1 MSKSTER
8 EAETIPVVEER
19 LNVTKRETVTGVVRL
34 TKHVH
39 EEEQVVDEPI
49 EAVEIDVERVKLD
62 RWVDNPVP
70 VRQEGDTTIYPV
82 LEEVAVVETR
92 LKLVEEV
99 RVTRRHV
106 ARRATDRIPVRRE
119 EIKVE
124 RIHPTRQAD
133 EDCE

>member
-1 MSKSTER
+1 
-8 EAETIPVVEER
+8 
-19 LNVTKRETVTGVVRL
+19 
-34 TKHVH
+34 
-39 EEEQVVDEPI
+39 
-49 EAVEIDVERVKLD
+49 VEIDVERVKLD

-106 ARRATDRIPVRRE
+106 TRRASDRIPVRHE
-119 EIKVE
+119 EITVE
-124 RIHPTRQAD
+124 RLDPARQAD
-133 EDCE
+133 EDCQ

>member
-1 MSKSTER
+1 
-8 EAETIPVVEER
+8 VEER